1 MLSEDFVL
9 DNPEMYQPIYD
20 DDYNYIGYDV
30 IFPREEEG
38 KNEPK

>member
-9 DNPEMYQPIYD
+9 DNPEMYRPIYD

-30 IFPREEEG
+30 IFPKEDGFKDEQ
-38 KNEPK
+38 K